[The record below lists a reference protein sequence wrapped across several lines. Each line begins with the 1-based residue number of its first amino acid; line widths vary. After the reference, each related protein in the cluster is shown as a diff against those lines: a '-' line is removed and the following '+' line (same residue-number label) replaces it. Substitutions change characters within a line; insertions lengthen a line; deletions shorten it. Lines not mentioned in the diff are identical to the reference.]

1 MSDTPQVTAPE
12 TPPPPPPAP
21 PAPNAPEV
29 GRHLE
34 EGAPLRRK
42 LVRYGAMPLFLAVV
56 LGALYLYVQGADVDR
71 TAQRAL
77 TSDFLTSRTQRHVYL
92 AFLSTFFVILIAMPL
107 GILSTR
113 PSTKRLKPLFIG
125 LANVGQAVPSLGF
138 ITLIVIFLGTGIRG
152 VVVGLVA
159 YSALPILRNTIAGL
173 DAVDSSLI
181 ESARGMGMSRLQVLR
196 RIELPLA
203 VPVVVAGVR
212 VALILN
218 VGTAALA
225 FLFGA
230 GGLGEVIFTGFQ
242 LRRTVVLVTG
252 SVLVSTLAL
261 FIDYL
266 AGVAEDILTPRGL

>member
-1 MSDTPQVTAPE
+1 MTDLASAPTPDAPVAPGQYAGETTMSPW
-12 TPPPPPPAP
+12 
-21 PAPNAPEV
+21 
-29 GRHLE
+29 
-34 EGAPLRRK
+34 RK
-42 LVRYGAMPLFLAVV
+42 AFRYGAMPLFLAVV
-56 LGALYLYVQGADVDR
+56 MGALYAYVQGADVDR

-77 TSDFLTSRTQRHVYL
+77 TSDFLWSRTQRHIYL
-92 AFLSTFFVILIAMPL
+92 AVVSTVFVILIAMPL

-113 PSTKRLKPLFIG
+113 ESAKKLKPLFISM
-125 LANVGQAVPSLGF
+125 ANAGQAVPSLGF
-138 ITLIVIFLGTGIRG
+138 ITLIVIAIGTGVRG
-152 VVVGLVA
+152 VVIGLVA

-173 DAVDSSLI
+173 EAVDASLI

-196 RIELPLA
+196 QIELPLA

-252 SVLVSTLAL
+252 SVLVSSLAL

-266 AGVAEDILTPRGL
+266 AGVAEDVLTPRGL